1 MNRVLIIA
9 DDLTGAAEI
18 AGIGSRYGLPTRLV
32 RDQLVQ
38 RPEGGLTVIDTD
50 SRLLPASEAAATV
63 WKFVEP
69 LRAGQFDLVFKKSDS
84 VLRGP
89 VLAEIDAMLTALGRS
104 SALLVPQNP
113 SRGRVIRGGEYQ
125 VEGVPLYAS
134 AFANDPQYPA
144 RTSNVLELLGISN
157 QRPTVCVEP
166 GGEIAA
172 RGVTVGAADDAE
184 DVRYWATR
192 LASAEQTLPVGG
204 ADFFEAILQQVGRS
218 ASRRFITS
226 LTDESILFVS
236 GSASAYTHEMI
247 TRAQRRGISVCAMPA
262 KVFDGTD

>member
-1 MNRVLIIA
+1 MNRVLVIA

-89 VLAEIDAMLTALGRS
+89 VLAEIDAMLTALGRA

-144 RTSNVLELLGISN
+144 RTSNVLELLGMSP
-157 QRPTVCVEP
+157 RRLTCCVES
-166 GGEIAA
+166 GADIAET
-172 RGVTVGAADDAE
+172 GVPIGAADDAE
-184 DVRYWATR
+184 DVRHWAAR
-192 LASAEQTLPVGG
+192 AVIASDLLPVGG
-204 ADFFEAILQQVGRS
+204 ADFF
-218 ASRRFITS
+218 
-226 LTDESILFVS
+226 
-236 GSASAYTHEMI
+236 
-247 TRAQRRGISVCAMPA
+247 
-262 KVFDGTD
+262 

>member
-1 MNRVLIIA
+1 MNRVLVIA

-32 RDQLVQ
+32 RDQLVH

-89 VLAEIDAMLTALGRS
+89 VLAEIDAMLTALGRA
-104 SALLVPQNP
+104 SALLVPQNQ

-144 RTSNVLELLGISN
+144 RTSNVLDGFVDFDKAAQDPANPAVFSS
-157 QRPTVCVEP
+157 TAD
-166 GGEIAA
+166 GG
-172 RGVTVGAADDAE
+172 DHLHPSDAG
-184 DVRYWATR
+184 YKAM
-192 LASAEQTLPVGG
+192 G
-204 ADFFEAILQQVGRS
+204 
-218 ASRRFITS
+218 
-226 LTDESILFVS
+226 ESIDLKLF
-236 GSASAYTHEMI
+236 T
-247 TRAQRRGISVCAMPA
+247 
-262 KVFDGTD
+262 K